1 MYKKIVLFFLP
12 LFFSSS
18 AIASEEYK
26 KFCTNPKDAT
36 TILVCAVSK
45 NLGVSPMKVGG
56 AMVIASIQM
65 TGTYCNFSF
74 TNKFLE
80 TRMRLESDQET
91 ASVVRHFITMY
102 KDKPPPGF
110 NGDKKVFCKMQ
121 YETLNSQS
129 SSKIFK

>member
-1 MYKKIVLFFLP
+1 MYKKIVLFFLS
-12 LFFSSS
+12 LIFSSPVF
-18 AIASEEYK
+18 ASEDYK
-26 KFCTNPKDAT
+26 KFCTNTKDT
-36 TILVCAVSK
+36 TTALVCKVSK

-74 TNKFLE
+74 TNSFLE
-80 TRMRLESDQET
+80 SRMRLESDQEV
-91 ASVVRHFITMY
+91 ASVVRHLITMY

-121 YETLNSQS
+121 YETLNAQS
-129 SSKIFK
+129 NSKIFK